1 MSKKYI
7 ENFSE
12 IDVVECHD
20 LSGYVIDC
28 DSIQTNVSN
37 EVWKNN
43 LLYSQYYCR
52 SDCNGIINLNDN
64 NNPISCD
71 TSNINN
77 LDEYNKKINEDVML
91 NEKDC
96 NINKIAPKK
105 EFTMYYA
112 NEELLNSKLKKSLNN
127 YKGIVNKNNDSDYK
141 YINKTIQNI
150 IDLEDKTMDAIN
162 ATENDKILEHFTN
175 TDDFSNNLKKTFRKY
190 TNFVS
195 MAMEIVNNYKD
206 AILDENN
213 KITQKDASFIMRA
226 TYQSFKNDGT
236 VYGILGSDNNI
247 LEFERLILEKTNVDL
262 TEQAPVNGVTVDE
275 NGNLQEH
282 GRGAWSPCYLITA
295 LIKKPNYYP

>member
-20 LSGYVIDC
+20 LSGNVIDC

-141 YINKTIQNI
+141 YINKTIQI
-150 IDLEDKTMDAIN
+150 
-162 ATENDKILEHFTN
+162 
-175 TDDFSNNLKKTFRKY
+175 
-190 TNFVS
+190 
-195 MAMEIVNNYKD
+195 
-206 AILDENN
+206 
-213 KITQKDASFIMRA
+213 
-226 TYQSFKNDGT
+226 
-236 VYGILGSDNNI
+236 
-247 LEFERLILEKTNVDL
+247 
-262 TEQAPVNGVTVDE
+262 
-275 NGNLQEH
+275 
-282 GRGAWSPCYLITA
+282 
-295 LIKKPNYYP
+295 

>member
-1 MSKKYI
+1 
-7 ENFSE
+7 
-12 IDVVECHD
+12 
-20 LSGYVIDC
+20 
-28 DSIQTNVSN
+28 
-37 EVWKNN
+37 
-43 LLYSQYYCR
+43 
-52 SDCNGIINLNDN
+52 
-64 NNPISCD
+64 
-71 TSNINN
+71 
-77 LDEYNKKINEDVML
+77 
-91 NEKDC
+91 
-96 NINKIAPKK
+96 
-105 EFTMYYA
+105 
-112 NEELLNSKLKKSLNN
+112 
-127 YKGIVNKNNDSDYK
+127 
-141 YINKTIQNI
+141 
-150 IDLEDKTMDAIN
+150 MDAIN

-282 GRGAWSPCYLITA
+282 GRGA
-295 LIKKPNYYP
+295 